1 MAFDRHI
8 EADNIE
14 DGFITSI
21 VRAPVVGLAW
31 VLGGL
36 LQDEDKE
43 NKDDLK
49 PGGEDVQSEQHP
61 SPMNPIQEEFEF
73 NVTSKRHNPG
83 IGIGNGSDDNISF
96 ESCNQSSSESSDRLT
111 GEETPNSQSNYLQ
124 RKKTRKMSWSDESG
138 QDLVVYCGGK
148 VSKNIKT

>member
-36 LQDEDKE
+36 LHDEDKE
-43 NKDDLK
+43 NKDALK
-49 PGGEDVQSEQHP
+49 AHLEDEQSEQHP
-61 SPMNPIQEEFEF
+61 GPMNPIQEGSEF
-73 NVTSKRHNPG
+73 NVASKRSNSG
-83 IGIGNGSDDNISF
+83 LGIGNSSDDSISF
-96 ESCNQSSSESSDRLT
+96 ASCKSGSSDRLT
-111 GEETPNSQSNYLQ
+111 GDETPNSQTSYLQ

-138 QDLVVYCGGK
+138 QDLVVICGGK
-148 VSKNIKT
+148 VSKKI